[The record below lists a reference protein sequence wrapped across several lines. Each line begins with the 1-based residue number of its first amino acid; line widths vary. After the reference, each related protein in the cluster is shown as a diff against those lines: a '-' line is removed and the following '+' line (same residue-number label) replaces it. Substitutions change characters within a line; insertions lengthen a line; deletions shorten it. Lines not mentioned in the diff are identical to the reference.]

1 MSDSLILIE
10 ILLVMV
16 RLSLRQIA
24 ANYHCNT
31 AENTSEAQ
39 ELVEVLEKDRQN
51 ELHLESIKLY
61 CI

>member
-24 ANYHCNT
+24 ANYHHNT
-31 AENTSEAQ
+31 AEDASEAQ
-39 ELVEVLEKDRQN
+39 VLVEVLQRER
-51 ELHLESIKLY
+51 LTR
-61 CI
+61 